1 MPRLLVV
8 VDGSVEATVAL
19 DRAVDVANAMAGSE
33 LILLYI
39 EPDPQ
44 AWQLRRPQRLRTAAR
59 QIMARARTSVQ
70 ARGMHA
76 RTRFELGEKGDVVT
90 RVAGEECCDQIF
102 IAEARSTLVA
112 RAILAIA
119 GACSGRAAG
128 RIISATGVPVTV
140 IAPKMPS

>member
-8 VDGSVEATVAL
+8 VDGSAEAALAL
-19 DRAVDVANAMAGSE
+19 DRAMDVANAKAGTD

-39 EPDPQ
+39 EPDPP
-44 AWQLRRPQRLRTAAR
+44 AWQLRRPQRRRTVAR

-70 ARGMHA
+70 ARGMNAHS
-76 RTRFELGEKGDVVT
+76 RFECGEKGDVVT
-90 RVAGEECCDQIF
+90 RVAGQEECDQIF
-102 IAEARSTLVA
+102 IAEARSTPLA

-119 GACSGRAAG
+119 GACTGRAAG

-140 IAPKMPS
+140 IAPKMPN